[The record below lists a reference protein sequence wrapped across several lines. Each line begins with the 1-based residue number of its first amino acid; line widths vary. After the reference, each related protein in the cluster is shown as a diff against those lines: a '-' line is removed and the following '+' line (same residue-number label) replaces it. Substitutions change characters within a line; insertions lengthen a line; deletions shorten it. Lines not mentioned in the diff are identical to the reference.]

1 MPALSLALEIG
12 IVAMSAIDFVSNF
25 CMIDIA
31 MGAVHNF
38 VTRYA
43 YIEWPPAKFVLY
55 KRPTCVPINI

>member
-1 MPALSLALEIG
+1 MLALSLALKIG

-25 CMIDIA
+25 SMIDIA

-43 YIEWPPAKFVLY
+43 YIE
-55 KRPTCVPINI
+55 